1 MSPAHAAAAKNSRDA
16 AERRFDADPPHPST
30 DRVRHVHL
38 RQRAVNGK
46 YQPVNPN
53 LSKLQPY
60 PFEKLRQLFAGVT
73 PNPQLREIR
82 LSIGEPQHAT
92 PGFIKDALSAGLSGL
107 ASYPTTLGSDEL
119 RRSIDA
125 AQILGA
131 SLCTV
136 AFCGWPDY
144 LSEAEGY
151 EYYRQLFTI
160 LINHAAERKVEVAL
174 ENSIRHAHQL
184 KYFREIFFR
193 LPKLKLLYDI
203 GHGNVNTVKS
213 MTRDYLFALSDR
225 LAHVHLSD
233 NNGQEDLN
241 LPFGAAASGGIDLER
256 ELRELRN
263 FQYNGTIT
271 LQMYGDRRWLLA
283 CAQIVREAWGRG

>member
-1 MSPAHAAAAKNSRDA
+1 MQLGAMNQPRRDLFKEIDWIGQNGFDFIDLALEAPGAALERTDWRAVKSALQDRGLGVVCHAARYLPIDSPSPIVRQAA
-16 AERRFDADPPHPST
+16 
-30 DRVRHVHL
+30 V
-38 RQRAVNGK
+38 
-46 YQPVNPN
+46 
-53 LSKLQPY
+53 
-60 PFEKLRQLFAGVT
+60 
-73 PNPQLREIR
+73 
-82 LSIGEPQHAT
+82 
-92 PGFIKDALSAGLSGL
+92 
-107 ASYPTTLGSDEL
+107 DEL

-131 SLCTV
+131 ALCTV
-136 AFCGWPDY
+136 AFRGWPDY
-144 LSEAEGY
+144 LTEVEGY

-160 LINHAAERKVEVAL
+160 LINHAAERKIEVAL

-193 LPKLKLLYDI
+193 LPQLKLLYDI

-241 LPFGAAASGGIDLER
+241 LPFGAASSGGIDLER

-263 FQYNGTIT
+263 FTYNGTIT

-283 CAQIVREAWGRG
+283 CAQIVREAWGRDDRMTK